1 MLILPFKSNIWFLRE
16 KKKKCKIWKLRKK
29 KNYKSV
35 YFHNLF
41 MYNFFKIVYT
51 VSFFLKKKS
60 MKKKAQNTLSKLLKI
75 GIMKEYVGI

>member
-1 MLILPFKSNIWFLRE
+1 MEI
-16 KKKKCKIWKLRKK
+16 KKKKK
-29 KNYKSV
+29 YKSV

-51 VSFFLKKKS
+51 VRFFFFFLKQNKS

-75 GIMKEYVGI
+75 RIMKEYVGI